1 MVGAKGARM
10 DEVTSTKRAR
20 RDHVLDL
27 AFLIGIGVKGL
38 DALSELLLGVP
49 LLFFSHAQLDSLAR
63 SVTAEELTE
72 DPHDLVANLLL
83 RSTAHVGHGTLLF
96 VAVYLIVHGVVKLA
110 IIAALIWGAERIYP
124 WAIAA
129 LAAFTVFQLVEF
141 VLHPSVSVA
150 LLTVLDIVIIA
161 LTWREWRQHRSLR
174 ETLATTVAWIR
185 DGHRRRSAARAS
197 QASARRI
204 DR

>member
-1 MVGAKGARM
+1 M
-10 DEVTSTKRAR
+10 DAVTSTKRAR
-20 RDHVLDL
+20 RDHILDL
-27 AFLIGIGVKGL
+27 AFLIGVAVKGL

-83 RSTAHVGHGTLLF
+83 HTAAHAGHGTLLF
-96 VAVYLIVHGVVKLA
+96 VALYLIVHGVVKLA

-124 WAIAA
+124 WAIGA
-129 LAAFTVFQLVEF
+129 LVAFTVFQLVEF

-185 DGHRRRSAARAS
+185 DGHRRRSAARDS
-197 QASARRI
+197 PASARRI